1 MNMSEHTSGN
11 GDPAAKLA
19 NKSRAALRQLIRR
32 MHVGHDGD
40 GPGLP
45 LQHKPLLRGVS
56 LQPGIGVAGLASN
69 GAMTA
74 PTMGGDVRIA
84 ETACLAL
91 RMVADP
97 KDGRGSALVLLA
109 KDAELINDSRR
120 RRGDWLASKLNQL
133 PADRAGKLGQ
143 AVRYLDEIGK

>member
-1 MNMSEHTSGN
+1 MNMSAHTSGN
-11 GDPAAKLA
+11 GDPAAELA
-19 NKSRAALRQLIRR
+19 NKPRAALRQLIRR

-56 LQPGIGVAGLASN
+56 LQPGIGVAGLAWN

-97 KDGRGSALVLLA
+97 KDGRGYALVLLA
-109 KDAELINDSRR
+109 NDAELINDSRR
-120 RRGDWLASKLNQL
+120 RRRDWLASKLNQL

-143 AVRYLDEIGK
+143 AVRYRDEIGK